1 MTTTAPEATAEN
13 IAAISDTER
22 CDRCGHRAY
31 VLVHFNSGRLAFCA
45 HDYNRNEATITAMP
59 DAIVLDNRGALNP
72 KR

>member
-31 VLVHFNSGRLAFCA
+31 VLVYFNSGPLAFCA
-45 HDYNRNEATITAMP
+45 HDYNRNEA
-59 DAIVLDNRGALNP
+59 AIMRTGAVILDNRVALNP